1 MAFPRSLTIPVLL
14 FLCAPVILAQS
25 NSTVTQASLT
35 FTTIDVPGMAVTEV
49 NGINTAGD
57 VVGFYGQ
64 STIGPLRGFVYSNGT
79 FTYFGYPSQQV
90 TVPGGINDSGLIV
103 GYATQ
108 NANRRSSVVGF
119 LYDGTTFTMLKDG
132 QNQVTDAL
140 GINNAG
146 AVVGAAGT
154 LGSTNGFEFING
166 RYKVILFPGQ
176 HVSAFANGINNL
188 GEIVGFTIPAADQ
201 CPGIYECG
209 YAYKAGKFQNVDFPG
224 ALETAAL
231 GVNDNGIIVGWYGI
245 AGPAYYGFAQ
255 KGGKYISFGYPGAMW
270 TFALGINNSGQI
282 VGTYS
287 FDGIAYHG
295 FVTSPITAADFEE
308 AGCCQ
313 VAVVEGR

>member
-1 MAFPRSLTIPVLL
+1 MAFLRSLTIPVLL
-14 FLCAPVILAQS
+14 VLCAPVLLAQS
-25 NSTVTQASLT
+25 NSTVTQASVT

-79 FTYFGYPSQQV
+79 FTYFGYPGQQV

-119 LYDGTTFTMLKDG
+119 LYDGTTFTTLKDG
-132 QNQVTDAL
+132 QNQATDAM
-140 GINNAG
+140 GISNSG
-146 AVVGAAGT
+146 TVVGGAGT
-154 LGSTNGFEFING
+154 LGSTNGFELING
-166 RYKVILFPGQ
+166 KYKAIVFPGQ
-176 HVSAFANGINNL
+176 YTYAFASGINTL
-188 GEIVGFTIPAADQ
+188 GEIAAFEIG
-201 CPGIYECG
+201 GIYEH
-209 YAYKAGKFQNVDFPG
+209 AYLYKNGKFRNLDFPG
-224 ALETAAL
+224 AQDTEAL
-231 GVNDNGIIVGWYGI
+231 GINDNGIIVGSYAV
-245 AGPAYYGFAQ
+245 AGGCVCGYAL
-255 KGGKYISFGYPGAMW
+255 KNGKYLSFSYPGA
-270 TFALGINNSGQI
+270 TVTSANSINLSGQI
-282 VGTYS
+282 VGTYELG
-287 FDGIAYHG
+287 DGTWHG